1 MISPFSGRRSPDA
14 GEHRFT
20 KPLPPFLTRADL
32 ELYATELNQRSLT
45 GWYVANEEQADGS
58 HKPSLLRM
66 APGRTHRP
74 RLTAAE
80 LESNERWLNSV
91 AGAQMRTMGLKCGA
105 LIEDGERVRYVSE
118 LR

>member
-1 MISPFSGRRSPDA
+1 MTNPFSGRRSPDA

-45 GWYVANEEQADGS
+45 GWYVASEEQVDGS
-58 HKPSLLRM
+58 HKPTLLRM
-66 APGRTHRP
+66 APGRSHRP
-74 RLTAAE
+74 RLTAVE
-80 LESNERWLNSV
+80 MESNERWLNSV
-91 AGAQMRTMGLKCGA
+91 PGAQMRSMGLKCGA
-105 LIEDGERVRYVSE
+105 LIEVGGKVRYVSE